1 MMQEQSC
8 TRSESEKK
16 KKEERNEE
24 EEEGKKETK
33 PQECV
38 KWKAWR
44 QFECF
49 TPVVGQMERF

>member
-1 MMQEQSC
+1 MMQKQSC

-24 EEEGKKETK
+24 EGKKETK
-33 PQECV
+33 PKECV

-44 QFECF
+44 QFDCF